1 MLRFLMRHKM
11 DKFNIVKFY
20 CEVVEKCR
28 RSLVFEV
35 LDISLQ
41 DYLVEIDGPMTIK
54 DIRSII
60 KQMAVALSGLKKF
73 GVIHTDVK
81 LDNIMMVDHK
91 KHPFKVKLIDF
102 GLAIFKSQAK
112 PGWAHQVPCYRAPE
126 IILGLPFSEAVD
138 IWSLGCVM
146 AIMMLGFML
155 FPGRIEYDTL
165 RFIKDLLGPPPV
177 RLLNAG
183 QKSKVYFIRTDSD
196 QWILKTL
203 EEYWGPTVY
212 STDNRFYT
220 FRSVDEMTKICLEN
234 CNKRETVE
242 RRECIDLLKAMLMW
256 DRNER
261 IIPTDIL
268 NHPFITLS
276 YLDRRS
282 HLRSCDEP
290 SGSATFKP
298 NTSQAKERTLCDDS
312 SDKTLSSN
320 VIMVRPADPRNTLDL
335 EDSSE
340 EDNKTSV
347 HLNAAAAVAL
357 GATRTQQDITR
368 IEPDCTDLPFNY
380 TGMTKNYI
388 FSWMKSNLCSCCN
401 TDDVKE

>member
-1 MLRFLMRHKM
+1 MLRFLMRNKM

-20 CEVVEKCR
+20 GEVIEKYR

-41 DYLVEIDGPMTIK
+41 DYLLEIDGPMTMK

-60 KQMAVALSGLKKF
+60 TQMAVALSGLKEI

-81 LDNIMMVDHK
+81 LDNIMMVDHETQ
-91 KHPFKVKLIDF
+91 PFKVKLIDF

-112 PGWAHQVPCYRAPE
+112 LGWAHQVPCYRAPE
-126 IILGLPFSEAVD
+126 IILGLPYSEAMD

-146 AIMMLGFML
+146 AVMMLDFML

-177 RLLNAG
+177 HLLNAG
-183 QKSKVYFIRTDSD
+183 RKSRVYFIRTDSD

-234 CNKRETVE
+234 CKKRETVE
-242 RRECIDLLKAMLMW
+242 RRECIDLLKAMITW
-256 DRNER
+256 DSNER

-268 NHPFITLS
+268 NHPFITMS
-276 YLDRRS
+276 YLDRSS

-290 SGSATFKP
+290 SFSATFKP
-298 NTSQAKERTLCDDS
+298 NISQAKERTLGDDS
-312 SDKTLSSN
+312 SGETLSSN
-320 VIMVRPADPRNTLDL
+320 VIMVRPSNPRNTLGL
-335 EDSSE
+335 SSE
-340 EDNKTSV
+340 EDNETSI
-347 HLNAAAAVAL
+347 HLNAVAAAAL
-357 GATRTQQDITR
+357 GATRTQQDTTR
-368 IEPDCTDLPFNY
+368 IQPDNTDLLSTY
-380 TGMTKNYI
+380 TGETKNCI
-388 FSWMKSNLCSCCN
+388 FSWSNLCSCCN
-401 TDDVKE
+401 INDVKE